1 MTMTA
6 EDIIE
11 AYMYTSVSI
20 TELSLRS
27 GWTTYELK
35 TLLWN

>member
-1 MTMTA
+1 MTV

-11 AYMYTSVSI
+11 AYRYTGVTI

-27 GWTTYELK
+27 GWSTSDLK
-35 TLLWN
+35 LLLWN

>member
-1 MTMTA
+1 MTV
-6 EDIIE
+6 EDILD
-11 AYMYTSVSI
+11 AYIYTSVSI

-27 GWTTYELK
+27 GWSTYELK